1 MTATPPDRQPDGN
14 PEPRAYGV
22 LLAVGL
28 LLGVGV
34 GIALGQP
41 SAGAVAGIALG
52 ALVAIGLR
60 LAGR

>member
-1 MTATPPDRQPDGN
+1 MSLHPPEEPKVSA
-14 PEPRAYGV
+14 PRAYGV

-28 LLGVGV
+28 LLGVGI

-41 SAGAVAGIALG
+41 SGGAVIGLAGG
-52 ALVAIGLR
+52 ALAAIGLR